1 MKHLAQGRPGAG
13 NASQGTPQ
21 NPTLSQTPP
30 QRHFL
35 CKMPTAIK
43 SLDFL
48 ALELLP
54 LPSPS
59 ARGSVLAVSAGRTPL
74 SWGSICIRLISEGFR
89 LYLSTCSS
97 GLGLL
102 LLLSRHLG
110 RELQS
115 RQDGPSSKGMECKV
129 WEACWN
135 RYVCTHI
142 PDLLPLVSVAAQ
154 DRSSCSDLCFS
165 MPVALA
171 FQQES
176 FLPGL
181 CKYSVHC
188 RSLFALRSPPLC
200 FD

>member
-1 MKHLAQGRPGAG
+1 
-13 NASQGTPQ
+13 
-21 NPTLSQTPP
+21 
-30 QRHFL
+30 
-35 CKMPTAIK
+35 MPTAIK

-48 ALELLP
+48 ALELHP

-74 SWGSICIRLISEGFR
+74 SRGSICMRPALISEGFR
-89 LYLSTCSS
+89 LHLSTCSS
-97 GLGLL
+97 GLGLF

-115 RQDGPSSKGMECKV
+115 RQDRPSSKGTECKV

-142 PDLLPLVSVAAQ
+142 PDLLPSVSVAAQ

-171 FQQES
+171 FQRES

-181 CKYSVHC
+181 CKYSLHC
-188 RSLFALRSPPLC
+188 RSLFALCSPPLC

>member
-1 MKHLAQGRPGAG
+1 
-13 NASQGTPQ
+13 
-21 NPTLSQTPP
+21 
-30 QRHFL
+30 
-35 CKMPTAIK
+35 MPSAIK

-48 ALELLP
+48 ALELHP

-59 ARGSVLAVSAGRTPL
+59 ARGSVVALSAGRTPL
-74 SWGSICIRLISEGFR
+74 SWGSICTKPALILERFR
-89 LYLSTCSS
+89 LHLSTCSS
-97 GLGLL
+97 GLGLF

-110 RELQS
+110 QELQS
-115 RQDGPSSKGMECKV
+115 RRDLPCSKGTECKV

-135 RYVCTHI
+135 RYLCTHI
-142 PDLLPLVSVAAQ
+142 PDLLPPVSVAAQ

-188 RSLFALRSPPLC
+188 RSLFALCSPRLC